1 MLTSSARSP
10 LLKSRNEYIA
20 RIPAAKPKASRLIN
34 EGALGNLLAFY
45 LEGWAEV
52 NLAKILAA
60 TAPGYRF
67 CDPFVGTFLRRTVH
81 AYFDLLQDS
90 LSRGGAIEQ
99 ADLAIF
105 LHGPIDALSW
115 GDTIS
120 G

>member
-1 MLTSSARSP
+1 MLTLSLRTP
-10 LLKSRNEYIA
+10 LLKSRNEYFA
-20 RIPAAKPKASRLIN
+20 RIPAGWPNACRMID
-34 EGALGNLLAFY
+34 EGTLGNLLVHY

-60 TAPGYRF
+60 TASGYHF
-67 CDPFVGTFLRRTVH
+67 YDPFVGTFLRRTVH